1 MNAVAVVAVAVA
13 VVAVETMRK
22 LKFSTYY
29 VMVISLKPD
38 WIVEWKRERTFFGDV
53 LLNVAIELPSE
64 SSFA

>member
-1 MNAVAVVAVAVA
+1 MNLFSIARKVRHDSLHIIRWVMNAAAVVAVAVA

-38 WIVEWKRERTFFGDV
+38 
-53 LLNVAIELPSE
+53 
-64 SSFA
+64 

>member
-1 MNAVAVVAVAVA
+1 MNLFSIARKVRHDSLHIIRWVMNAVAVVAVAVA

-38 WIVEWKRERTFFGDV
+38 
-53 LLNVAIELPSE
+53 
-64 SSFA
+64 